1 MKLGNILKQHW
12 AFTVSET
19 RRKLYFFSV
28 NYDCLQCKLEHKLNE
43 IKRFSLDEMLCV
55 HCLFSHVSGNFD
67 GFYLVQN
74 SASLS
79 SQYTVNFLS
88 IEHHMHNFSFPG
100 K

>member
-1 MKLGNILKQHW
+1 MKLSNILKQHW

-28 NYDCLQCKLEHKLNE
+28 NYDCLQCKLEYKLN
-43 IKRFSLDEMLCV
+43 EMLCV

-67 GFYLVQN
+67 GFYPVQN

-79 SQYTVNFLS
+79 SQ
-88 IEHHMHNFSFPG
+88 
-100 K
+100 

>member
-28 NYDCLQCKLEHKLNE
+28 NYDCLECKLKYKLN
-43 IKRFSLDEMLCV
+43 EMLCV
-55 HCLFSHVSGNFD
+55 HCLFSHVSGSFD

-74 SASLS
+74 SAS
-79 SQYTVNFLS
+79 
-88 IEHHMHNFSFPG
+88 
-100 K
+100 